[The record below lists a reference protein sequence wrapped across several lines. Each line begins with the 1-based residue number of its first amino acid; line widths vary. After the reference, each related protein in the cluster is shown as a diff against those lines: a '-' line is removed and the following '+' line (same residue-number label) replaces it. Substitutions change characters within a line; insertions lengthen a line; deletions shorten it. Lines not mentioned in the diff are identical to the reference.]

1 MGCSVLVW
9 NLLGPKRG
17 QSAECVEK
25 RDGEIDRPVSP
36 VIMINV
42 LRVKIPA

>member
-1 MGCSVLVW
+1 VCEKIVYF
-9 NLLGPKRG
+9 LLST
-17 QSAECVEK
+17 SAECVEK

>member
-25 RDGEIDRPVSP
+25 IVRVGKGDG
-36 VIMINV
+36 
-42 LRVKIPA
+42 IPGGE